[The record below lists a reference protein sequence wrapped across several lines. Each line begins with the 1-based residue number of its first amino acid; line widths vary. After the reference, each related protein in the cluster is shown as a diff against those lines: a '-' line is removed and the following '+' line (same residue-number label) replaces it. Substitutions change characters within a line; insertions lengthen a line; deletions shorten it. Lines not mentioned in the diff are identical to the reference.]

1 MGNQQLD
8 TLLSLSQL
16 PEITLTASMAHALE
30 NMKKCRTV
38 EKGGRV
44 LFCPE
49 CKTSMIL
56 YNPCNKR
63 GCPICYQKNQIQ
75 WQNKAERKLL
85 PVTHYHLTFSIPDS
99 YTGIWLRNKNAV
111 MDSLFI
117 AVREAIVV
125 IGEDSGL
132 LLGSLLVFQSHG
144 RGMSYKPHMHCVLSS
159 GGLDSEKK
167 WAELKNI
174 PTRKMEQITE
184 ETFEEE
190 LQKRLKSDVEVR
202 NIKAKAKQYRIYTG
216 IHEGSG
222 KNIIEYLSRSR
233 NGVVI
238 DMEQDLI
245 IEEESIEFKEVDGGV
260 ERRTRLDKTTFIERY
275 LNHIPPEGAVVARY
289 YGLYSNRH
297 KEDLRIAK
305 EQIGNGKEEELKPY
319 KELCP
324 KCKKEMIVIEI
335 IKKHEKHLFW
345 KYGNEQG
352 PPGHGEI
359 ISVA

>member
-1 MGNQQLD
+1 
-8 TLLSLSQL
+8 
-16 PEITLTASMAHALE
+16 
-30 NMKKCRTV
+30 
-38 EKGGRV
+38 
-44 LFCPE
+44 
-49 CKTSMIL
+49 
-56 YNPCNKR
+56 
-63 GCPICYQKNQIQ
+63 
-75 WQNKAERKLL
+75 
-85 PVTHYHLTFSIPDS
+85 
-99 YTGIWLRNKNAV
+99 

-117 AVREAIVV
+117 AVREAIAV
-125 IGEDSGL
+125 IGEESGL

-144 RGMSYKPHMHCVLSS
+144 RGMSYKPHMHCVLSG
-159 GGLDSEKK
+159 GGLDRDKNWK
-167 WAELKNI
+167 ELKNI

-184 ETFEEE
+184 ETFEKEI
-190 LQKRLKSDVEVR
+190 QKRLQSDVEAHDV
-202 NIKAKAKQYRIYTG
+202 KAKAKQYRIYTC

-245 IEEESIEFKEVDGGV
+245 IDEESIEFKEIDGGV
-260 ERRTRLDKTTFIERY
+260 ELKTRLKKTTFIERY
-275 LNHIPPEGAVVARY
+275 LNHIPTEGSVVARY

-305 EQIGNGKEEELKPY
+305 EQVGNGKEEELKPY

-345 KYGNEQG
+345 KYGSEQG
-352 PPGHGEI
+352 PPEHGEI

>member
-30 NMKKCRTV
+30 NMKKCRTI

-44 LFCPE
+44 LYCPD
-49 CKTSMIL
+49 CKTSMVL

-63 GCPICYQKNQIQ
+63 GCPICYRKNQLQ
-75 WQNKAERKLL
+75 WQKKASHKIL
-85 PVTHYHLTFSIPDS
+85 PVTHYHLTFSIPES
-99 YTGIWLRNKNAV
+99 YTGVWLRNKAAV

-117 AVREAIVV
+117 AVREAIAT
-125 IGEDSGL
+125 IGEDL
-132 LLGSLLVFQSHG
+132 EILLGSLLVFQSHG
-144 RGMSYKPHMHCVLSS
+144 RGMSYKPHMHCVLTS
-159 GGLDSEKK
+159 GGLDNEKK
-167 WAELKNI
+167 WVELKNI

-190 LQKRLKSDVEVR
+190 LQKRLKSDVEVHD
-202 NIKAKAKQYRIYTG
+202 IKAKQYRIYTG

-222 KNIIEYLSRSR
+222 KRIIEYLARSR

-238 DMEQDLI
+238 DMEQDLVND
-245 IEEESIEFKEVDGGV
+245 EESIEFKEVDGGK
-260 ERRTRLDKTTFIERY
+260 ERRTRLGKKTFIERY
-275 LNHIPPEGAVVARY
+275 LNHIPLEGSVVARY

-297 KEDLRIAK
+297 KDDLRIAK
-305 EQIGNGKEEELKPY
+305 GLIGTIKEEEQKPY
-319 KELCP
+319 RELCP
-324 KCKKEMIVIEI
+324 KCKKEMVVIEI
-335 IKKHEKHLFW
+335 IKKYEKHVFW

-352 PPGHGEI
+352 PPEHGDI

>member
-63 GCPICYQKNQIQ
+63 GCPICYRKNQIQ

-99 YTGIWLRNKNAV
+99 YTGIWLRNKKAV

-125 IGEDSGL
+125 TLI
-132 LLGSLLVFQSHG
+132 LGKV
-144 RGMSYKPHMHCVLSS
+144 
-159 GGLDSEKK
+159 
-167 WAELKNI
+167 
-174 PTRKMEQITE
+174 
-184 ETFEEE
+184 
-190 LQKRLKSDVEVR
+190 
-202 NIKAKAKQYRIYTG
+202 
-216 IHEGSG
+216 
-222 KNIIEYLSRSR
+222 
-233 NGVVI
+233 
-238 DMEQDLI
+238 
-245 IEEESIEFKEVDGGV
+245 
-260 ERRTRLDKTTFIERY
+260 
-275 LNHIPPEGAVVARY
+275 
-289 YGLYSNRH
+289 SN
-297 KEDLRIAK
+297 
-305 EQIGNGKEEELKPY
+305 
-319 KELCP
+319 
-324 KCKKEMIVIEI
+324 
-335 IKKHEKHLFW
+335 
-345 KYGNEQG
+345 
-352 PPGHGEI
+352 
-359 ISVA
+359 